1 MQKYTEEEDGN
12 VVVMDTKIKV
22 HNGGDHK
29 QFLKIM

>member
-1 MQKYTEEEDGN
+1 MQNYKEEEDGN

-22 HNGGDHK
+22 HNGRDYR